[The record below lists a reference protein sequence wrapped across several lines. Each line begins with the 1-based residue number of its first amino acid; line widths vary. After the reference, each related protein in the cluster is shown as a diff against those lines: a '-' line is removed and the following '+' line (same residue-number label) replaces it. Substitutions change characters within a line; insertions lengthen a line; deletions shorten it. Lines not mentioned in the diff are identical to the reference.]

1 MCRQPTQLFFLP
13 VNIQFQP
20 IHVPHDD
27 YDRNLGPLGE
37 TSLSSLITSSAG
49 TSGCTGLKRKLSPEA
64 IVNAQN
70 EKSEFISSPRYFT
83 RPSVDNLKSFFEF
96 HPHQPRAN
104 VPFNTERA
112 YFRIDAN
119 GEKVHRQWL
128 TYESEQRTMRCSI
141 CIAFGKSS
149 DSIFS
154 CDVDDKKTLLYEDQ
168 RTRTVQ
174 NPLS

>member
-1 MCRQPTQLFFLP
+1 MLDTSTFNSCSSVILHYIMLMINTFAKVLKKSDL
-13 VNIQFQP
+13 VVITHESVP
-20 IHVPHDD
+20 IAAAYP
-27 YDRNLGPLGE
+27 
-37 TSLSSLITSSAG
+37 LSSLITSSAG
-49 TSGCTGLKRKLSPEA
+49 TLGCTGLKRKLSPEA
-64 IVNAQN
+64 VLNAQN

-119 GEKVHRQWL
+119 DEKVHRQWL
-128 TYESEQRTMRCSI
+128 TYESEQRTMCCSI

-154 CDVDDKKTLLYEDQ
+154 CHVDDKKH
-168 RTRTVQ
+168 
-174 NPLS
+174 

>member
-27 YDRNLGPLGE
+27 YNRNLGPLGE

-64 IVNAQN
+64 VVNAQN

-83 RPSVDNLKSFFEF
+83 RPSIDNLKSFFEF
-96 HPHQPRAN
+96 HSHQPRAN

-112 YFRIDAN
+112 FFRIDAN

-128 TYESEQRTMRCSI
+128 SMNRNNGQCAAQFASPSEKVPNQYSLATLMT
-141 CIAFGKSS
+141 
-149 DSIFS
+149 
-154 CDVDDKKTLLYEDQ
+154 KK
-168 RTRTVQ
+168 
-174 NPLS
+174 NA